1 MGKILQWLVA
11 IGLMALVYN
20 VGLYFLKKDVVEVMA
35 APEIAAQPAAIP
47 KLDGREVKPFPAAKA
62 KEPAPE
68 IERAPALMRQWVAP
82 FEAPH
87 KSDGLLNPARIYD
100 LAFDSNGA
108 HIVSVSKGAVHVWNR
123 TTGKLLHSFPATEWL
138 SPVVSRDG
146 RFVAI
151 PTKTN
156 ATIYE
161 ASTGRISGKYELEKD
176 RLHTATW
183 AHGGGAFSASGEY
196 LLMGYKKVAATE
208 VLAIESRTGV
218 AKRVKVPNEFGS
230 SFEFEQ
236 LEPIPGTSEWI
247 LNGRVGKTTTAKR
260 PPVVGFD
267 PATQKPTDL
276 TALTIRPWTLSHNRG
291 LRVSPDG
298 TRAIAHDEK
307 VVMVVDR
314 TTDKELFAIRE
325 RLTTFSEPLFT
336 PDGQR
341 CLFLRH
347 PHFYTIDLRPGAP
360 KSEPGDSVELHD
372 AKTGAKLAS
381 FTPESFGFAKRLT
394 SVEVSHDGKTV
405 AVAGGARLAL
415 FDFASA
421 FGTAPLPAR
430 PVAREAEPYP
440 FEN

>member
-1 MGKILQWLVA
+1 MGKILQGLVA
-11 IGLMALVYN
+11 IGLLALVYN
-20 VGLYFLKKDVVEVMA
+20 VGLYFLRKDVVEVMA
-35 APEIAAQPAAIP
+35 APEIAVQPAAIP
-47 KLDGREVKPFPAAKA
+47 KVDVREVVPLPAAKA
-62 KEPAPE
+62 KEPAPD
-68 IERAPALMRQWVAP
+68 IVRTPALLRQWVAP

-87 KSDGLLNPARIYD
+87 KSDGLLNPARAYD
-100 LAFDSNGA
+100 LAFDSNDA
-108 HIVSVSKGAVHVWNR
+108 HLVTVSKGAVHVWNR

-156 ATIYE
+156 VTIYE
-161 ASTGRISGKYELEKD
+161 ASTGHATGKYELEKD

-196 LLMGYKKVAATE
+196 LLMGYTKVAATE

-247 LNGRVGKTTTAKR
+247 LNGRVGKTTAAKR
-260 PPVVGFD
+260 PPVVNFD
-267 PATQKPTDL
+267 PATQKQSGL

-325 RLTTFSEPLFT
+325 RLTSFSEPLFT

-347 PHFYTIDLRPGAP
+347 PHFYTINGGRDP

-421 FGTAPLPAR
+421 FETAPLPAR
-430 PVAREAEPYP
+430 PIARDAEHYP
-440 FEN
+440 FEK